1 MKPPR
6 YTDAHRYPH
15 GYRPAAATDIRE
27 TFSRIERERQRASVV
42 EGWPEPALPECR
54 PVAQSWA
61 QVVRVD

>member
-6 YTDAHRYPH
+6 YTDAHRYQH

-27 TFSRIERERQRASVV
+27 TFARIERQQQRAAVV
-42 EGWPEPALPECR
+42 DGWPEPSVPEWK

-61 QVVRVD
+61 QTVRVD

>member
-6 YTDAHRYPH
+6 FTDAKRYRVP
-15 GYRPAAATDIRE
+15 YVPAAATDIRA
-27 TFSRIERERQRASVV
+27 TFARIERERQRASVV
-42 EGWPEPALPECR
+42 EGWPEPALPEWK